1 MIFAVPYNIPSQNV
15 TMRRHWRANHRDVV
29 RVARLIQMIA
39 CSACSA
45 QDKRSVTITSYR
57 RQRITD
63 EANLIG
69 GAKQFIDG
77 MVKAGA
83 LVDDS
88 DKMAEITYLQNVLS
102 AIPDIWLLKYGRIP
116 LTVVEIS
123 DAI

>member
-1 MIFAVPYNIPSQNV
+1 
-15 TMRRHWRANHRDVV
+15 MRRHWRANHRDVALA
-29 RVARLIQMIA
+29 ARLIRLIA
-39 CSACSA
+39 CNACSA
-45 QDKRSVTITSYR
+45 QGKRSATITSYR

-123 DAI
+123 DIL